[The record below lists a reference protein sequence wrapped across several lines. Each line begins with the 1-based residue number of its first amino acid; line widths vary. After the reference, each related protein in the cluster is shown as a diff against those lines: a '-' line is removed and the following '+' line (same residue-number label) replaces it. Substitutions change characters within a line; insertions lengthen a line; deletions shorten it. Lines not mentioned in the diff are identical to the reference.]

1 MQGLGLQ
8 DPPPHNSAILSRFIR
23 PAVGVCKLGG
33 AFPKC
38 FQSRRPP
45 TTLEKSIYIRSG
57 FRVTPRIF
65 LRLSAHHREK
75 KCFPT
80 LGNHAVH
87 HPRHLSPSGCR
98 VRGSVSVGLVGS
110 GSHPPACLHEPW
122 DTDLCGES
130 GFRRKDKRQQV
141 SAADSVTCRRWVA
154 RRRHLQVHWVGPT
167 GHTSRVIVHVLRAAE
182 ITAKGKTQ
190 VKNVGLEHLCQ

>member
-8 DPPPHNSAILSRFIR
+8 DPHPHNSAILSRFIR

-38 FQSRRPP
+38 FQSRRPL

-57 FRVTPRIF
+57 FRVTPQIF
-65 LRLSAHHREK
+65 LRLSAHHRK
-75 KCFPT
+75 KKMFSRVRKPRRAPPAAP
-80 LGNHAVH
+80 LAVR
-87 HPRHLSPSGCR
+87 PAMAWAASPASGCR
-98 VRGSVSVGLVGS
+98 IRGSVSVGLVGS
-110 GSHPPACLHEPW
+110 GSHPPACLHERW

-130 GFRRKDKRQQV
+130 GFQRKNQV

-154 RRRHLQVHWVGPT
+154 RR
-167 GHTSRVIVHVLRAAE
+167 
-182 ITAKGKTQ
+182 
-190 VKNVGLEHLCQ
+190 